1 MTARWMFAEQ
11 VPSNHSVLNVE
22 FGDVEFP
29 LDARLASA
37 AETAKQDGKHIYF
50 SNGRHRMVLQE
61 NQGQISITNPGNKGS
76 PTKKGHWGIEFIFI
90 HYNFKYAPKVMYFFH
105 LYLEALE
112 VHKCDYFQCQIFHV
126 PSSSIS
132 EQMEEHFS
140 LFFSM

>member
-1 MTARWMFAEQ
+1 MFAEQ

-37 AETAKQDGKHIYF
+37 AETAKQDGTHIYF

-76 PTKKGHWGIEFIFI
+76 PTKKGH
-90 HYNFKYAPKVMYFFH
+90 
-105 LYLEALE
+105 
-112 VHKCDYFQCQIFHV
+112 
-126 PSSSIS
+126 
-132 EQMEEHFS
+132 
-140 LFFSM
+140 